1 MEEVKETKEKKAR
14 KPRAKK
20 AQTEE
25 TAAPVLATQEETA
38 EKPKKRTTTR
48 KKKAVEKTVETPVE
62 EVAEQPVEQP
72 VGTPIKRAAA
82 KEEQPAKKKTPA
94 KRTAKKKV
102 VEEAVPA
109 KEETPKEE
117 AVIEEP
123 KKVEEKTAEPKKQPK
138 EKQPKEK
145 QVKEKQPTRAERI
158 EAVKTLVRETLQTEC
173 KWNDL
178 LDKVVGLYKEK
189 YPTEKGEKINDL
201 NGRIGSIIG
210 QMKKDGEVTVDGG
223 VATLLKAVEKPV
235 AAVEKAEEKKEDKPQ
250 ETVQEKKEENT
261 EKGAEK
267 ATVYD
272 LSSLFTPRKPVKAEP
287 KEEDTQKAVEKALV
301 EKMQEV
307 GKTAPKKE
315 TAEKKAVVKK
325 DEKPAVK
332 VEKKPVSRKVVKGHV
347 PEFLVS
353 KDPLKD
359 AFLKKL
365 RSLGGDYFEYYSIY
379 LLEKYSR
386 KNGRRLEGLKVSGGE
401 RDGGIDGEIEVSD
414 RLGFRETLYVQAKNW
429 QPTDEKWMVGETLL
443 QQFIGAVTY
452 RQVKEGKQHA
462 RGVFMTTSRF
472 TPEAKKMLADM
483 SDKFVGYDGDD
494 LYETA
499 KECSFGL
506 KEENGVWKIDEVLL
520 AGEKAFFNM

>member
-1 MEEVKETKEKKAR
+1 MDGEREKSGIPHRPKRKMEEVKETKEKKVR

-20 AQTEE
+20 AQAEQQTELK
-25 TAAPVLATQEETA
+25 TVTVPATQEEKT
-38 EKPKKRTTTR
+38 ETPKKRTVQR
-48 KKKAVEKTVETPVE
+48 KKKTVETPVE
-62 EVAEQPVEQP
+62 VAAETPVKAPAKAP
-72 VGTPIKRAAA
+72 VKQTSEP
-82 KEEQPAKKKTPA
+82 KKKTPV
-94 KRTAKKKV
+94 KRTAKKKETKEIV
-102 VEEAVPA
+102 V
-109 KEETPKEE
+109 EETPKEE
-117 AVIEEP
+117 AKAEESTLEVKPQEKEEP
-123 KKVEEKTAEPKKQPK
+123 KAPL
-138 EKQPKEK
+138 
-145 QVKEKQPTRAERI
+145 KEKQPTRAERI

-189 YPTEKGEKINDL
+189 YPTEKSEKINDL

-210 QMKKDGEVTVDGG
+210 QMKKDGEVAVKGG
-223 VATLLKAVEKPV
+223 VATLLTGEEQLTVQEVKAEESKE
-235 AAVEKAEEKKEDKPQ
+235 EKAEVIP
-250 ETVQEKKEENT
+250 EENA
-261 EKGAEK
+261 KGQGSK
-267 ATVYD
+267 KDTVYD
-272 LSSLFTPRKPVKAEP
+272 LSSLFTARKP
-287 KEEDTQKAVEKALV
+287 
-301 EKMQEV
+301 
-307 GKTAPKKE
+307 
-315 TAEKKAVVKK
+315 
-325 DEKPAVK
+325 VK
-332 VEKKPVSRKVVKGHV
+332 VEKKEEGVEKQVEKALIEKTQEVETTASPKEKEEKKSLKKEEKPTLKTEKKLVSRKVVKGRI
-347 PEFLVS
+347 PEPLGG

-359 AFLKKL
+359 AFLKRL
-365 RSLGGDYFEYYSIY
+365 RSLGGDYFEYYSVY

-386 KNGRRLEGLKVSGGE
+386 KNGRRLEALRVSGGE
-401 RDGGIDGEIEVSD
+401 RDGGIDGEIEVTD

-472 TPEAKKMLADM
+472 TPEAKKML
-483 SDKFVGYDGDD
+483 SDLSDTFVGYDGDD